1 MGKRAAGP
9 SNSQATSKKKAAA
22 DSSAVDGFREAAKT
36 LRDAHQTKIR
46 ADLETELEKVPHL
59 WAELLEM
66 LRNKTLEHRANSE
79 EEDDDDLPQ
88 RVEQEASYVFLVLDA
103 LGGAF
108 LCIVLQEVVGA
119 ETVVE
124 DARGGAGFP
133 STRHLSSCIRSHPRH
148 SELLVFLVGEERG

>member
-88 RVEQEASYVFLVLDA
+88 SVNKFSLLSRAHMVDILSDCLPKWAP
-103 LGGAF
+103 
-108 LCIVLQEVVGA
+108 
-119 ETVVE
+119 TV
-124 DARGGAGFP
+124 RGWNKKQVMF
-133 STRHLSSCIRSHPRH
+133 SCA
-148 SELLVFLVGEERG
+148 